1 MFKYISHMRSQVQN
15 LHYLHCFIVC
25 TLRQRL
31 DNSIVNNSL
40 SVLLLETG
48 ATQELLKVLN
58 ADLPIKREGG
68 QKYSLCVC
76 LSVRMSL
83 CVYAHRFITKKAWR
97 KLLKLVIQFIVLF
110 VKNCQITHIS
120 LDPLTASTYS
130 NRIIQLA
137 NSGTVLV

>member
-1 MFKYISHMRSQVQN
+1 MRSQVQN

-31 DNSIVNNSL
+31 DNSIVNNNL

-68 QKYSLCVC
+68 QKYS
-76 LSVRMSL
+76 SVRMSV
-83 CVYAHRFITKKAWR
+83 CVYTHRFITKKAWR